1 MATEAETIPDENPS
15 SNRTDK
21 LDTEKETEINKNSSN
36 SPSNEE
42 ALDIQINYLQ
52 SSTKNILNS
61 IIQNESDPMTN
72 QDKLIKE
79 KGIDPGIYLYL
90 QNIHNKHYCNEIN
103 YILNSIN
110 SKISY
115 INDRNKEKLQNKK
128 FIEREVNTVSQEKI
142 DYFNEKE
149 NLDKDLELLRVNA
162 MQNSIFSKNESKDMY
177 LHMRMNTEANV
188 DKNEEIEIV
197 NKKQRLENL
206 KKKYDKIFD
215 EYSSNKKEF
224 PVIKNKN
231 SMVQGENMVLN
242 EKLKQKQMIWDQI
255 RKENERVKTIVIK
268 RDYSHMDT
276 ENKAQ
281 KKEVDENKTQ
291 NKNQNKNLKVSKIG
305 SFLKGFMSKK
315 KYLFN

>member
-42 ALDIQINYLQ
+42 ALDIQINFLQ

-72 QDKLIKE
+72 NDKLIKD

-110 SKISY
+110 SKITY

-128 FIEREVNTVSQEKI
+128 FVEREVNTVSQEKI

-162 MQNSIFSKNESKDMY
+162 MQNSIISKNESKDMS
-177 LHMRMNTEANV
+177 LNMRMNTEVNV
-188 DKNEEIEIV
+188 NKNEDIEIMQ
-197 NKKQRLENL
+197 KKQRLENL

-291 NKNQNKNLKVSKIG
+291 NKTQNKNLKVSKIG

-315 KYLFN
+315 

>member
-21 LDTEKETEINKNSSN
+21 LDTEREIDINKNTSN

-42 ALDIQINYLQ
+42 ALDIQIKYLQ
-52 SSTKNILNS
+52 SSTKTILNS

-72 QDKLIKE
+72 NDKLIIE
-79 KGIDPGIYLYL
+79 KGVDPGIYLYL

-103 YILNSIN
+103 YILNTIN

-115 INDRNKEKLQNKK
+115 VNDRNKEKLQNKK
-128 FIEREVNTVSQEKI
+128 FVEREVNTVTQEKI
-142 DYFNEKE
+142 DYYNEKE

-162 MQNSIFSKNESKDMY
+162 MQNSYVSKNDSKEMY
-177 LHMRMNTEANV
+177 INMRMNTEVNV
-188 DKNEEIEIV
+188 DKNEEIEIMQ
-197 NKKQRLENL
+197 KKQKLETL
-206 KKKYDKIFD
+206 KKKYNKIFD

-231 SMVQGENMVLN
+231 SMIQGENMVLN

-255 RKENERVKTIVIK
+255 RKENERVKTVVIK
-268 RDYSHMDT
+268 RDYSHLDT
-276 ENKAQ
+276 DNKSQ
-281 KKEVDENKTQ
+281 KKDANENKTQ

-315 KYLFN
+315 

>member
-21 LDTEKETEINKNSSN
+21 LDTEKEIEINKNSSN

-72 QDKLIKE
+72 NDKLIKE
-79 KGIDPGIYLYL
+79 KGVDPGIYLYL

-110 SKISY
+110 SKIAY

-128 FIEREVNTVSQEKI
+128 FVEREVNTVSQEKI

-162 MQNSIFSKNESKDMY
+162 MQNSIISKNESKDMY
-177 LHMRMNTEANV
+177 LNMRMNTEVNV
-188 DKNEEIEIV
+188 NKNEDIEIMQ
-197 NKKQRLENL
+197 KKDRLEIL
-206 KKKYDKIFD
+206 KKKYNKIFD

-255 RKENERVKTIVIK
+255 RKENERVKTVVIK

-281 KKEVDENKTQ
+281 KKEVNENKVQ

-315 KYLFN
+315 

>member
-21 LDTEKETEINKNSSN
+21 LDTEKEIEINKNSSN

-72 QDKLIKE
+72 NDKLIKE
-79 KGIDPGIYLYL
+79 KGVDPGIYLYL

-110 SKISY
+110 SKIAY
-115 INDRNKEKLQNKK
+115 INERNKEKLQNKK

-162 MQNSIFSKNESKDMY
+162 MQNSIISKNESKDMY
-177 LHMRMNTEANV
+177 INMRMNTEVNV
-188 DKNEEIEIV
+188 NKNEDIEIMQ
-197 NKKQRLENL
+197 KKDRLEIL
-206 KKKYDKIFD
+206 KKKYNKIFD

-255 RKENERVKTIVIK
+255 RKENERVKTVVIK

-276 ENKAQ
+276 ENKPQ
-281 KKEVDENKTQ
+281 KKEVNENKEQ

-315 KYLFN
+315 

>member
-72 QDKLIKE
+72 NDKLIKE

-128 FIEREVNTVSQEKI
+128 FVEREVNTVSQEKI

-231 SMVQGENMVLN
+231 SMVQGENMILN

-315 KYLFN
+315 K

>member
-21 LDTEKETEINKNSSN
+21 IDTEKEKEIEIYKNSSN

-72 QDKLIKE
+72 NDKLIKD

-103 YILNSIN
+103 YILNTIN

-162 MQNSIFSKNESKDMY
+162 MQNSIISKNENKDMY
-177 LHMRMNTEANV
+177 LNMRMNTEANV
-188 DKNEEIEIV
+188 NKNEDIEIMQ
-197 NKKQRLENL
+197 KKQRLENL
-206 KKKYDKIFD
+206 KKKYNKIFD

-255 RKENERVKTIVIK
+255 RKENERVKTVVIK
-268 RDYSHMDT
+268 RDYSHIDIDS
-276 ENKAQ
+276 KVQ
-281 KKEVDENKTQ
+281 KKEVNENKTQ
-291 NKNQNKNLKVSKIG
+291 NKTQNKNLKVSKIG

-315 KYLFN
+315 

>member
-21 LDTEKETEINKNSSN
+21 LDIEKEIEINKNSSN

-72 QDKLIKE
+72 NDKLIKE
-79 KGIDPGIYLYL
+79 KGVDPGIYLYL

-110 SKISY
+110 SKIAY
-115 INDRNKEKLQNKK
+115 KNDRNKEKLQNKK

-162 MQNSIFSKNESKDMY
+162 MQNSVISKNESKDMY
-177 LHMRMNTEANV
+177 LNMRMNTEVNV
-188 DKNEEIEIV
+188 NKNEDIEIMQ
-197 NKKQRLENL
+197 KKDRLEIL
-206 KKKYDKIFD
+206 KKKYNKIFD
-215 EYSSNKKEF
+215 EYSSNKKGF

-255 RKENERVKTIVIK
+255 RKENERVKTVVIK

-281 KKEVDENKTQ
+281 KKEVNENKVQ

-315 KYLFN
+315 

>member
-21 LDTEKETEINKNSSN
+21 LDTEKEIEINKNSSN

-72 QDKLIKE
+72 NDKLIKE
-79 KGIDPGIYLYL
+79 KGVDPGIYLYL
-90 QNIHNKHYCNEIN
+90 QNIHNKHYRNEIN

-110 SKISY
+110 SKIAY
-115 INDRNKEKLQNKK
+115 INERNKEKLQNKK

-162 MQNSIFSKNESKDMY
+162 MQNSIISKNESKDMY
-177 LHMRMNTEANV
+177 INMRMNTEVNV
-188 DKNEEIEIV
+188 NKNEDIEIMQ
-197 NKKQRLENL
+197 KKDRLEIL
-206 KKKYDKIFD
+206 KKKYNKIFD

-255 RKENERVKTIVIK
+255 RKENERVKTVVIK

-281 KKEVDENKTQ
+281 KKEVNENKEQ

-315 KYLFN
+315 

>member
-15 SNRTDK
+15 TNRTDK
-21 LDTEKETEINKNSSN
+21 IDIEKETEINKNSSN

-52 SSTKNILNS
+52 SSSKNILNS
-61 IIQNESDPMTN
+61 ITQNESDPMTN
-72 QDKLIKE
+72 NDKLIKE
-79 KGIDPGIYLYL
+79 KGVDPGIYLYL

-128 FIEREVNTVSQEKI
+128 FVEREVNTITQEKI

-149 NLDKDLELLRVNA
+149 NLDKDLEILRVNA
-162 MQNSIFSKNESKDMY
+162 MQNSIISKNESKDMY
-177 LHMRMNTEANV
+177 LNKRMNTEVNV
-188 DKNEEIEIV
+188 NKNEDIEIME
-197 NKKQRLENL
+197 KKQRLENL
-206 KKKYDKIFD
+206 KKKYNKIFD

-255 RKENERVKTIVIK
+255 RKENERIKTVVIK
-268 RDYSHMDT
+268 RDYSHLDT
-276 ENKAQ
+276 ENKVQ
-281 KKEVDENKTQ
+281 KKEVNEIKIQNKT
-291 NKNQNKNLKVSKIG
+291 QNKNLKVSKIG

-315 KYLFN
+315 

>member
-15 SNRTDK
+15 SNRTEK

-36 SPSNEE
+36 SSSNEE

-61 IIQNESDPMTN
+61 IMQNESDPMTN

-128 FIEREVNTVSQEKI
+128 FVEREVNTVSQEKI

-149 NLDKDLELLRVNA
+149 NLDKDLEVLRVNV
-162 MQNSIFSKNESKDMY
+162 MQNSIVSKNESKDMY
-177 LHMRMNTEANV
+177 FNMRMNTEVNV
-188 DKNEEIEIV
+188 DKNEDIEIM

-206 KKKYDKIFD
+206 KQKYNKIFD

-315 KYLFN
+315 K

>member
-15 SNRTDK
+15 SNRTEK

-61 IIQNESDPMTN
+61 IMQNESDPMTN

-110 SKISY
+110 SKITY

-128 FIEREVNTVSQEKI
+128 FVEREVNTVSQEKI

-197 NKKQRLENL
+197 NKKERLENL

-231 SMVQGENMVLN
+231 SMVQGENMILN

-255 RKENERVKTIVIK
+255 RKENERVKTVVIK
-268 RDYSHMDT
+268 RDYSHIDIDS
-276 ENKAQ
+276 KVQ
-281 KKEVDENKTQ
+281 KKEVNENKTQ
-291 NKNQNKNLKVSKIG
+291 NKTQNKNLKVSKIG

-315 KYLFN
+315 

>member
-15 SNRTDK
+15 SNRTEK
-21 LDTEKETEINKNSSN
+21 LDTEKDTEINKNSSN

-61 IIQNESDPMTN
+61 IMQNESDPMTN

-110 SKISY
+110 SKITY

-128 FIEREVNTVSQEKI
+128 FVEREVNTVSQEKI

-315 KYLFN
+315 K

>member
-21 LDTEKETEINKNSSN
+21 LDTEKEIEINKNSSN

-72 QDKLIKE
+72 NDKLIKE

-90 QNIHNKHYCNEIN
+90 QNIHNKHYFNEIN

-110 SKISY
+110 SKITY

-128 FIEREVNTVSQEKI
+128 FVEREVNTVSQEKI

-315 KYLFN
+315 K

>member
-15 SNRTDK
+15 TNRTDK
-21 LDTEKETEINKNSSN
+21 IGIEKETEINKNSSY

-52 SSTKNILNS
+52 SSSKNILNS

-72 QDKLIKE
+72 NDKLIKE
-79 KGIDPGIYLYL
+79 KGVDPGIYLYL

-128 FIEREVNTVSQEKI
+128 FVEREVNTITQEKI

-149 NLDKDLELLRVNA
+149 NLDKDLEILRVNA
-162 MQNSIFSKNESKDMY
+162 MQNSIISKNESKDMY
-177 LHMRMNTEANV
+177 LNKRMNTEVNV
-188 DKNEEIEIV
+188 NKNEDIEIME
-197 NKKQRLENL
+197 KKQRLENL
-206 KKKYDKIFD
+206 KKKYNKIFD

-242 EKLKQKQMIWDQI
+242 
-255 RKENERVKTIVIK
+255 
-268 RDYSHMDT
+268 
-276 ENKAQ
+276 
-281 KKEVDENKTQ
+281 
-291 NKNQNKNLKVSKIG
+291 
-305 SFLKGFMSKK
+305 
-315 KYLFN
+315 

>member
-21 LDTEKETEINKNSSN
+21 LDIEKEIEINKNSSN

-72 QDKLIKE
+72 NDKLIKE
-79 KGIDPGIYLYL
+79 KGVDPGIYLYL

-110 SKISY
+110 SKIAY

-162 MQNSIFSKNESKDMY
+162 MQNSVISKNESKDMY
-177 LHMRMNTEANV
+177 LNMRMNTEVNV
-188 DKNEEIEIV
+188 NKNEDIEIMQ
-197 NKKQRLENL
+197 KKDRLEIL
-206 KKKYDKIFD
+206 KKKYNKIFD
-215 EYSSNKKEF
+215 EYSSNKKGF

-255 RKENERVKTIVIK
+255 RKENERVKTVVIK

-281 KKEVDENKTQ
+281 KKEVNENKVQ

-315 KYLFN
+315 

>member
-15 SNRTDK
+15 SNRIDK
-21 LDTEKETEINKNSSN
+21 IDTEKEKEIEIDKNSSN

-52 SSTKNILNS
+52 SSTKTILNS

-72 QDKLIKE
+72 NDKLIKD

-103 YILNSIN
+103 YILNTIN

-128 FIEREVNTVSQEKI
+128 FVEREVNTVSQEKI

-162 MQNSIFSKNESKDMY
+162 MQNSIMSKNESKDMY
-177 LHMRMNTEANV
+177 LNLRMNTEANV
-188 DKNEEIEIV
+188 NKNEDIEIMQR
-197 NKKQRLENL
+197 KQRLEDL
-206 KKKYDKIFD
+206 KKKYNKIFD

-255 RKENERVKTIVIK
+255 RKENERVKTVVIK
-268 RDYSHMDT
+268 RDYSHIDIDS
-276 ENKAQ
+276 KVQ
-281 KKEVDENKTQ
+281 KKEVNENKTQ
-291 NKNQNKNLKVSKIG
+291 NKTQNKNLKVSKIG

-315 KYLFN
+315 

>member
-21 LDTEKETEINKNSSN
+21 LDTEKEIEINKNSSN

-72 QDKLIKE
+72 NDKLIKE
-79 KGIDPGIYLYL
+79 KGVDPGIYLYL

-110 SKISY
+110 SKIAY
-115 INDRNKEKLQNKK
+115 INERNKEKLQNKK

-162 MQNSIFSKNESKDMY
+162 MQNSIISKNESKDMY
-177 LHMRMNTEANV
+177 INMRMNTEVNV
-188 DKNEEIEIV
+188 NKNEDIEIMQ
-197 NKKQRLENL
+197 KKDRLEIL
-206 KKKYDKIFD
+206 KKKYNKIFD
-215 EYSSNKKEF
+215 EYSSNKKGF

-255 RKENERVKTIVIK
+255 RKENERVKTVVIK

-281 KKEVDENKTQ
+281 KKEVNENKEQ

-315 KYLFN
+315 

>member
-21 LDTEKETEINKNSSN
+21 LDIEKEIEINKNSSN

-72 QDKLIKE
+72 NDKLIKE
-79 KGIDPGIYLYL
+79 KGVDPGIYLYL

-110 SKISY
+110 SKIAY
-115 INDRNKEKLQNKK
+115 KNDRNKEKLQNKK

-162 MQNSIFSKNESKDMY
+162 MQNSVISKNESKDMY
-177 LHMRMNTEANV
+177 LNMRMNTEVNV
-188 DKNEEIEIV
+188 NKNEDIEIMQ
-197 NKKQRLENL
+197 KKDRLEIL
-206 KKKYDKIFD
+206 KKKYNKIFD
-215 EYSSNKKEF
+215 EYSSNKKGF

-255 RKENERVKTIVIK
+255 RKENERVKTVVIK

-281 KKEVDENKTQ
+281 KKEVNENKVQ

-305 SFLKGFMSKK
+305 YFLKGFMSKK
-315 KYLFN
+315 

>member
-15 SNRTDK
+15 SNRADK
-21 LDTEKETEINKNSSN
+21 LDIEKEIEINKNSSN

-72 QDKLIKE
+72 NDKLIKE
-79 KGIDPGIYLYL
+79 KGVDPGIYLYL

-110 SKISY
+110 SKIAY

-162 MQNSIFSKNESKDMY
+162 MQNSVISKNESKDMY
-177 LHMRMNTEANV
+177 LNMRMNTEVNV
-188 DKNEEIEIV
+188 NKNEDIEIMQ
-197 NKKQRLENL
+197 KKDRLEIL
-206 KKKYDKIFD
+206 KKKYNKIFD
-215 EYSSNKKEF
+215 EYSSNKKGF

-255 RKENERVKTIVIK
+255 RKENERVKTVVIK

-281 KKEVDENKTQ
+281 KKEVNENKVQ

-315 KYLFN
+315 

>member
-21 LDTEKETEINKNSSN
+21 LDTEREIDINKNTSN

-42 ALDIQINYLQ
+42 ALDIQIKYLQ
-52 SSTKNILNS
+52 SSTKTILNS

-72 QDKLIKE
+72 NDKLIIE
-79 KGIDPGIYLYL
+79 KGVDPGIYLYL

-103 YILNSIN
+103 YILNTIN

-128 FIEREVNTVSQEKI
+128 FVEREVNTVTQEKI
-142 DYFNEKE
+142 DYYNEKE

-162 MQNSIFSKNESKDMY
+162 MQNSYVSKNDSKEMY
-177 LHMRMNTEANV
+177 INMRMNTEVNV
-188 DKNEEIEIV
+188 DKNEEIEIMQ
-197 NKKQRLENL
+197 KKQKLETL
-206 KKKYDKIFD
+206 KKKYNKIFD

-231 SMVQGENMVLN
+231 SMIQGENMVLN

-255 RKENERVKTIVIK
+255 RKENERVKTVVIK
-268 RDYSHMDT
+268 RDYSHLDT
-276 ENKAQ
+276 DNKSQ
-281 KKEVDENKTQ
+281 KKDANENKTQ

-315 KYLFN
+315 

>member
-21 LDTEKETEINKNSSN
+21 LDTEKEIEINKNSSN

-52 SSTKNILNS
+52 SSAKNILNS

-72 QDKLIKE
+72 NDKLIKE
-79 KGIDPGIYLYL
+79 KGVDPGIYLYL

-128 FIEREVNTVSQEKI
+128 FVEREVNTVSQEKI

-162 MQNSIFSKNESKDMY
+162 MQNSIISKNESKDMY
-177 LHMRMNTEANV
+177 LNMRMNTEVNV
-188 DKNEEIEIV
+188 NKNEDIEIMQ
-197 NKKQRLENL
+197 KKDRLEIL
-206 KKKYDKIFD
+206 KKKYNKIFD

-255 RKENERVKTIVIK
+255 RKENERVKTVVIK

-281 KKEVDENKTQ
+281 KKEVNENKVQ

-315 KYLFN
+315 

>member
-1 MATEAETIPDENPS
+1 MEPFQTDTQKACPQPD
-15 SNRTDK
+15 
-21 LDTEKETEINKNSSN
+21 
-36 SPSNEE
+36 
-42 ALDIQINYLQ
+42 
-52 SSTKNILNS
+52 
-61 IIQNESDPMTN
+61 
-72 QDKLIKE
+72 

-103 YILNSIN
+103 YILNTIN

-128 FIEREVNTVSQEKI
+128 FVEREVNTVSQEKI

-162 MQNSIFSKNESKDMY
+162 MQNSIFSKNESKDMS
-177 LHMRMNTEANV
+177 LNMRMNTEVNV
-188 DKNEEIEIV
+188 NKNEDIEIMQ
-197 NKKQRLENL
+197 KKQRLENL
-206 KKKYDKIFD
+206 KKKYNKIFD

-255 RKENERVKTIVIK
+255 RKENERVKTVVIK
-268 RDYSHMDT
+268 RDYSHLDT
-276 ENKAQ
+276 DSKVQ
-281 KKEVDENKTQ
+281 KKEVNENKTQ
-291 NKNQNKNLKVSKIG
+291 NKTQNKNLKVSKIG

-315 KYLFN
+315 

>member
-21 LDTEKETEINKNSSN
+21 IDTEKEKEIEIYKNSSN

-72 QDKLIKE
+72 NDKLIKD

-90 QNIHNKHYCNEIN
+90 QNIHNKYYCNEIN
-103 YILNSIN
+103 YILNTIN
-110 SKISY
+110 GKISY

-128 FIEREVNTVSQEKI
+128 FVEREVNTVSQEKI

-162 MQNSIFSKNESKDMY
+162 MQNSIISKNENKDMY
-177 LHMRMNTEANV
+177 LNMRMNTEANV
-188 DKNEEIEIV
+188 NKNEDIEIMQ
-197 NKKQRLENL
+197 KKQRLENL
-206 KKKYDKIFD
+206 KKKYNKIFD

-255 RKENERVKTIVIK
+255 RKENERVKTVVIK
-268 RDYSHMDT
+268 RDYSHIDIDS
-276 ENKAQ
+276 KVQ
-281 KKEVDENKTQ
+281 KKEVNENKTQ

-315 KYLFN
+315 

>member
-21 LDTEKETEINKNSSN
+21 LDTEKEIEINKNSSN

-72 QDKLIKE
+72 NDKLIKE
-79 KGIDPGIYLYL
+79 KGVDPGIYLYL

-110 SKISY
+110 SKIAY
-115 INDRNKEKLQNKK
+115 INERNKEKLQNKK

-162 MQNSIFSKNESKDMY
+162 MQNSIISKNESKDMY
-177 LHMRMNTEANV
+177 INMRMNTEVNV
-188 DKNEEIEIV
+188 NKNEDIEIMQ
-197 NKKQRLENL
+197 KKDRLEIL
-206 KKKYDKIFD
+206 KKKYNKIFD

-255 RKENERVKTIVIK
+255 RKENERVKTVVIK

-281 KKEVDENKTQ
+281 KKEVNENKEQ

-315 KYLFN
+315 

>member
-21 LDTEKETEINKNSSN
+21 LDTEREIDINKNSSN

-42 ALDIQINYLQ
+42 ALDIQIKYLQ

-72 QDKLIKE
+72 NDKLIIE
-79 KGIDPGIYLYL
+79 KGVDPGIYLYL

-103 YILNSIN
+103 YILNTIN

-128 FIEREVNTVSQEKI
+128 FVEREVNTVTQEKI
-142 DYFNEKE
+142 DYYNEKE

-162 MQNSIFSKNESKDMY
+162 MQNSYVSKNDSKEM
-177 LHMRMNTEANV
+177 HINMRMNTEVNV
-188 DKNEEIEIV
+188 DKNEEIEIMQ
-197 NKKQRLENL
+197 KKQKLETL
-206 KKKYDKIFD
+206 KKKYNKIFD

-231 SMVQGENMVLN
+231 SMIQGENMVLN

-255 RKENERVKTIVIK
+255 RKENERVKTVVIK
-268 RDYSHMDT
+268 RDYSHLDT
-276 ENKAQ
+276 DNKSQ
-281 KKEVDENKTQ
+281 KKDANENKTQ

-315 KYLFN
+315 

>member
-21 LDTEKETEINKNSSN
+21 LDIEKEIEINKNSSN

-72 QDKLIKE
+72 NDKLIKE
-79 KGIDPGIYLYL
+79 KGVDPGIYLYL

-110 SKISY
+110 SKIAY
-115 INDRNKEKLQNKK
+115 INDRNKEKLQSKK

-162 MQNSIFSKNESKDMY
+162 MQNSVISKNESKDMY
-177 LHMRMNTEANV
+177 LNMRMNTEVNV
-188 DKNEEIEIV
+188 NKNEDIEIMQ
-197 NKKQRLENL
+197 KKDRLEIL
-206 KKKYDKIFD
+206 KKKYNKIFD
-215 EYSSNKKEF
+215 EYSSNKKGF

-255 RKENERVKTIVIK
+255 RKENERVKTVVIK

-276 ENKAQ
+276 ENKDQ
-281 KKEVDENKTQ
+281 KKEVNENKVQ

-315 KYLFN
+315 

>member
-72 QDKLIKE
+72 NDKLIKE

-110 SKISY
+110 SKITY

-128 FIEREVNTVSQEKI
+128 FVEREVNTVSQEKI

-188 DKNEEIEIV
+188 DKNEEIEIM
-197 NKKQRLENL
+197 NKKERLENL

-231 SMVQGENMVLN
+231 SMVQGENMILN

-281 KKEVDENKTQ
+281 KKEIDENKTQ

-315 KYLFN
+315 K

>member
-21 LDTEKETEINKNSSN
+21 IDTEKEKEKEIEIYKNSSN

-72 QDKLIKE
+72 NDKLIKD

-90 QNIHNKHYCNEIN
+90 QNIHNKYYCNEIN
-103 YILNSIN
+103 YILNTIN
-110 SKISY
+110 GKISY

-128 FIEREVNTVSQEKI
+128 FVEREVNTVSQEKI

-149 NLDKDLELLRVNA
+149 NLDKDLEILRVNA
-162 MQNSIFSKNESKDMY
+162 MQNSIISKNESKDMY
-177 LHMRMNTEANV
+177 LNKRMNTEVNV
-188 DKNEEIEIV
+188 NKNEDIEIMQ
-197 NKKQRLENL
+197 KKQRLENL
-206 KKKYDKIFD
+206 KKKYNKIFD

-255 RKENERVKTIVIK
+255 RKENERVKTVVIK
-268 RDYSHMDT
+268 RDYSHIDIDS
-276 ENKAQ
+276 KVQ
-281 KKEVDENKTQ
+281 KKEVNENKTQ
-291 NKNQNKNLKVSKIG
+291 NKTQNKNLKVSKIG

-315 KYLFN
+315 

>member
-21 LDTEKETEINKNSSN
+21 IDTEKEKEKEIEIYKNSSN

-61 IIQNESDPMTN
+61 IMQNESDPMTN
-72 QDKLIKE
+72 QDKLIKD

-103 YILNSIN
+103 YILNTIN

-128 FIEREVNTVSQEKI
+128 FVEREVNTVSQEKI

-162 MQNSIFSKNESKDMY
+162 MQNSIISKNESKDMY
-177 LHMRMNTEANV
+177 LNMRMNTEANV
-188 DKNEEIEIV
+188 NKNEDIEIMQ
-197 NKKQRLENL
+197 KKQRLENL

-315 KYLFN
+315 K

>member
-21 LDTEKETEINKNSSN
+21 LDTEREIDINKNSSN

-42 ALDIQINYLQ
+42 ALDIQIKYLQ

-72 QDKLIKE
+72 NDKLIIE
-79 KGIDPGIYLYL
+79 KGVDPGIYLYL

-103 YILNSIN
+103 YILNTIN

-128 FIEREVNTVSQEKI
+128 FVEREVNTVTQEKI
-142 DYFNEKE
+142 DYYNEKE

-162 MQNSIFSKNESKDMY
+162 MQNSYVSKNDSKEMY
-177 LHMRMNTEANV
+177 INMRMNTEVNV
-188 DKNEEIEIV
+188 DKNEEIEIMQ
-197 NKKQRLENL
+197 KKQKLETL
-206 KKKYDKIFD
+206 KKKYNKIFD

-231 SMVQGENMVLN
+231 SMIQGENMVLN

-255 RKENERVKTIVIK
+255 RKENERVKTVVIK
-268 RDYSHMDT
+268 RDYSHLDT
-276 ENKAQ
+276 DNKSQ
-281 KKEVDENKTQ
+281 KKDANENKTQ

-315 KYLFN
+315 

>member
-21 LDTEKETEINKNSSN
+21 LDIEKEIEINKNSSN

-72 QDKLIKE
+72 NDKLIKE
-79 KGIDPGIYLYL
+79 KGVDPGIYLYL

-110 SKISY
+110 SKIAY
-115 INDRNKEKLQNKK
+115 KNDRNKDKLQNKK

-162 MQNSIFSKNESKDMY
+162 MQNSVISKNESKDMY
-177 LHMRMNTEANV
+177 LNMRMNTEVNV
-188 DKNEEIEIV
+188 NKNEDIEIMQ
-197 NKKQRLENL
+197 KKDRLEIL
-206 KKKYDKIFD
+206 KKKYNKIFD
-215 EYSSNKKEF
+215 EYSSNKKGF

-255 RKENERVKTIVIK
+255 RKENERVKTVVIK

-281 KKEVDENKTQ
+281 KKEVNENKVQ

-315 KYLFN
+315 

>member
-72 QDKLIKE
+72 NDKLIKE

-231 SMVQGENMVLN
+231 SMVQGENMILN

-315 KYLFN
+315 K

>member
-72 QDKLIKE
+72 NDKLIKE

-110 SKISY
+110 SKITY

-231 SMVQGENMVLN
+231 SMVQGENMILN

-291 NKNQNKNLKVSKIG
+291 NKDQNKNLKVSKIG

-315 KYLFN
+315 K

>member
-15 SNRTDK
+15 TNRTDK
-21 LDTEKETEINKNSSN
+21 IDIEKETEINKNSSN

-52 SSTKNILNS
+52 SSSKNILNS

-72 QDKLIKE
+72 NDKLIKE
-79 KGIDPGIYLYL
+79 KGVDPGIYLYL

-128 FIEREVNTVSQEKI
+128 FVEREVNTITQEKI

-149 NLDKDLELLRVNA
+149 NLDKDLEILRVNA
-162 MQNSIFSKNESKDMY
+162 MQNSIISKNESKDMY
-177 LHMRMNTEANV
+177 LNKRMNTEVNV
-188 DKNEEIEIV
+188 NKNEDIEIME
-197 NKKQRLENL
+197 KKQRLENL
-206 KKKYDKIFD
+206 KKKYNKIFD

-255 RKENERVKTIVIK
+255 RKENERIKTVVIK
-268 RDYSHMDT
+268 RDYSHLDT
-276 ENKAQ
+276 ENKVQ
-281 KKEVDENKTQ
+281 KKEVNEIKIQNKT
-291 NKNQNKNLKVSKIG
+291 QNKNLKVSKIG

-315 KYLFN
+315 

>member
-15 SNRTDK
+15 TNRTDK
-21 LDTEKETEINKNSSN
+21 IDIEKETEINKNSSN

-72 QDKLIKE
+72 NDKLIKE
-79 KGIDPGIYLYL
+79 KGVDPGIYLYL

-128 FIEREVNTVSQEKI
+128 FVEREVNTITQEKI

-149 NLDKDLELLRVNA
+149 NLDKDLEILRVNA
-162 MQNSIFSKNESKDMY
+162 MQNSIISKNESKDMY
-177 LHMRMNTEANV
+177 LNKRMNTEVNV
-188 DKNEEIEIV
+188 NKNEDIEIME
-197 NKKQRLENL
+197 KKQRLENL
-206 KKKYDKIFD
+206 KKKYNKIFD

-315 KYLFN
+315 K

>member
-21 LDTEKETEINKNSSN
+21 IDTEKEKEIEIYKNSSN

-72 QDKLIKE
+72 NDKLIKD

-90 QNIHNKHYCNEIN
+90 QNIHNKYYCNEIN
-103 YILNSIN
+103 YILNTIN
-110 SKISY
+110 GKISY

-128 FIEREVNTVSQEKI
+128 FVEREVNTVSQEKI

-162 MQNSIFSKNESKDMY
+162 MQNSIISKNESKDMY
-177 LHMRMNTEANV
+177 LNMRMNTEVNV
-188 DKNEEIEIV
+188 NKNEDIEIMQ
-197 NKKQRLENL
+197 KKQRLENL
-206 KKKYDKIFD
+206 KKKYNKIFD

-255 RKENERVKTIVIK
+255 RKENERVKTVVIK

-276 ENKAQ
+276 DSKVQ
-281 KKEVDENKTQ
+281 KKEVNENKTQ
-291 NKNQNKNLKVSKIG
+291 NKTQNKNLKVSKIG

-315 KYLFN
+315 